1 MPAGGATLGA
11 MRDAFGVVLFV
22 VVGVSAVGA
31 VIALLST
38 NRTYDDI
45 GKGGLHRDGDA
56 RRDAETPP
64 GIRDDEI
71 RQMLIARNARRI
83 ARGDAATDV
92 ERELAELTRPAHD
105 PALEAEVR
113 ELVEARNRR
122 LVAKGRPPLDV
133 GAEVARRLRELR

>member
-1 MPAGGATLGA
+1 

-31 VIALLST
+31 VLALLAT
-38 NRTYDDI
+38 NRTYEDI

-56 RRDAETPP
+56 RSDAGTPT
-64 GIRDDEI
+64 GVRDDEI
-71 RQMLIARNARRI
+71 RQMLIARNARRT

-92 ERELAELTRPAHD
+92 ERELVELTRPAHD

>member
-1 MPAGGATLGA
+1 

-22 VVGVSAVGA
+22 VVGISAVGA
-31 VIALLST
+31 VIALLAT

-45 GKGGLHRDGDA
+45 GKGGLHRDADGRHEA
-56 RRDAETPP
+56 GTPP
-64 GIRDDEI
+64 GVRDDEI
-71 RQMLIARNARRI
+71 RQMLVARNARRA
-83 ARGDAATDV
+83 ARGEAATDV
-92 ERELAELTRPAHD
+92 ERELAELTRAAHD

-122 LVAKGRPPLDV
+122 RVAKGRPPLDV